1 MKKRAL
7 AFVMSLVMTLSLT
20 GIMPVSAGNAV
31 PQPEGTVS
39 AGDMSGGQGDDLA
52 GDMAGHMPAGPEDGT
67 AGLSAGTESGQ
78 DNNSGVSGGN
88 VLQYLNTLPE
98 PIAHWDFE
106 DVSDP
111 YKSVTAGAQVLTPGG
126 NKAPEITDSGVGGGA
141 RGIRMINGAH
151 NDTPEGAP
159 NQSGCTLQTQ
169 KDLFSKNDSYSISMW
184 VKIDDSQ
191 ILKNAP
197 EYYTFLHLAGAQGWL
212 NVIREEDKAYFRSNW
227 GGFGMDTPVRVQTT
241 DILKTLDDWHYLAFV
256 YQHDEEPEGKR
267 ATLYVDGEEELYF
280 TGLTA
285 NPGDT
290 NGFFLGSTKG
300 GTEQLSMMD
309 EIAIYSQALTSGQV
323 AQLYAQQKPVEMEEA
338 PENTEAG
345 RHKDPAILT
354 PNVIAD
360 ETDAAKGHT
369 YPRNVGGNMDERPPQ
384 YGIFNP
390 ADWEYQESLSDE
402 FNGEALDTSKWYPYY
417 KDWWKVTPGPA
428 VEEGDVTI
436 QDDGTVSRL
445 VLHGTKNRE
454 TTFGEGSRHGDYRG
468 FGILGGAK
476 DYLNYGPNTNGYP
489 IVNHAPYQ
497 DALATTYGFFEV
509 RTRFDIGNGSIPAI
523 WFIGFQDGG
532 GNSKAAEIDW
542 PEMFNKEEYPGRDN
556 ALSIWHLK
564 GVGPSGSWETPS
576 NDTSIAQY
584 LDPGEDYRTDWH
596 TIGVEWGETYVRY
609 FFDGHLVGE
618 YAAKIPY
625 RMIPIISFNYRPYNG
640 QTLKTS
646 TPGAKPE
653 MERDFEID
661 YYRVWKNKNVEDPY
675 QEPVLPESGNI
686 ASYAYI
692 SQFGLTS
699 AQYADTPP
707 ENFNDGDY
715 TNMVYSGLQNKNPD
729 GSSFREEHTKLPA
742 YTFVDFRGPVDYNTV
757 VLYSTY
763 AKSQAPAKVDIE
775 INRTTGRIDD
785 GSVWETIASDIELD
799 WKTDSSAPEGIAVSL
814 PEVKGN
820 IHMRIVTKEA
830 NFNSAGRFGLSEIEI
845 GTDLVPEALIPDY
858 SEPEIPQEQE
868 LPDAIAHWDFEGDD
882 PYTDRAAGC
891 TMIPYKENAQ
901 SEAAKLLPEASGK
914 SNLMG
919 GTSSLSYTEENHGAR
934 LVTPE
939 GFDRGQEFT
948 FAAWFKADKL
958 PSEMGHDTA
967 LLQLPTGQGN
977 HTLLTLTTGGKL
989 LTYYGGVTL
998 TGEKELQADK
1008 WYHIMFVRSFTGI
1021 KIFLNG
1027 EMYLANDTSFR
1038 YNGKSDFVLG
1048 NSRVTGENRVF
1059 SGLIDEVMLFQS
1071 ALTPE
1076 QAAWYYYSTETGDK
1090 NSIVSVI
1097 QPSNQYWER
1106 GKTPDKGSLPNQM
1119 QVYIENGTKT
1129 VLPLGEW
1136 DLSEADT
1143 DRSGSYQI
1151 SAPIICERQ
1160 ISNPRGLQAQAVVH
1174 VTDYDVLREL
1184 VQEASQLYQNSEE
1197 GPDAGQYPAGARSE
1211 LYNAVNAASEVL
1223 DRGRITQE
1231 QADVACR
1238 SLEEALE
1245 IFRNK
1250 RIRGEAVT
1258 VVNGTED
1265 KSEAAEGEKVAI
1277 TAGEALEG
1285 MEFQE
1290 WTSENGVVF
1299 DDKTSESTF
1308 FVMPGHGVTVTAVF
1322 REKAEEEPGTD
1333 EPSEEPNPDEPPEED
1348 KPGDNGDASDGDG
1361 GTGDTDGATDDDN
1374 TTDDGAGNDTGNEG
1388 ANNSGNQYSNRRS
1401 PLTYDASFGPIQ
1413 NSVGEEQGLEKWP
1426 AAALGIAAA
1435 ASMLMILQ
1443 GAVRWKKRKCG
1454 KENEIIE

>member
-20 GIMPVSAGNAV
+20 GAMSVSAGETV
-31 PQPEGTVS
+31 LQPEGMVS
-39 AGDMSGGQGDDLA
+39 AGD
-52 GDMAGHMPAGPEDGT
+52 
-67 AGLSAGTESGQ
+67 
-78 DNNSGVSGGN
+78 VSGGEGGSLDS
-88 VLQYLNTLPE
+88 VVSGGDVQQYLNMLPE

-106 DVSDP
+106 DVTEP
-111 YKSVTAGAQVLTPGG
+111 YKSTTAGAQVLTPGG
-126 NKAPEITDSGVGGGA
+126 NKAPGIAESGVGGGT
-141 RGIRMINGAH
+141 RGVRMVNGAH

-159 NQSGCTLQTQ
+159 GQSGCTLQTQ
-169 KDLFSKNDSYSISMW
+169 KDLFPKNDSYTISMW

-212 NVIREEDKAYFRSNW
+212 NVIREEDRAYLRSNW
-227 GGFGMDTPVRVQTT
+227 GGFGMDTPVRVKTSN
-241 DILKTLDDWHYLAFV
+241 ILETLDDWHYLAFV
-256 YQHDEEPEGKR
+256 YQHDEKPEGKR

-280 TGLTA
+280 EGLTA
-285 NPGDT
+285 NPADT

-309 EIAIYSQALTSGQV
+309 EIAVYGQALTSGQV
-323 AQLYAQQKPVEMEEA
+323 AQLYAQQMPEETEEK

-345 RHKDPAILT
+345 RHKAPAILI
-354 PNVIAD
+354 PNVIVD

-369 YPRNVGGNMDERPPQ
+369 YPRNVGGNMAERPAQ
-384 YGIFNP
+384 YGIFDP
-390 ADWEYQESLSDE
+390 SEWEYQERLSDE
-402 FNGEALDTSKWYPYY
+402 FNGEELDTSKWYPYY

-428 VEEGDVTI
+428 VEEGDVAI

-489 IVNHAPYQ
+489 IVNHAPYH

-509 RTRFDIGNGSIPAI
+509 RTKFDIGNGSIPAI

-564 GVGPSGSWETPS
+564 GVGPSGSWETPTT
-576 NDTSIAQY
+576 DTSIARY

-596 TIGVEWGETYVRY
+596 TIGVEWGETYIRY

-618 YAAKIPY
+618 YAARIPY
-625 RMIPIISFNYRPYNG
+625 RMIPIISSNYRPYSG

-661 YYRVWKNKNVEDPY
+661 YYRVWKNKNVTDPY
-675 QEPVLPESGNI
+675 QEPMLPESGNI

-715 TNMVYSGLQNKNPD
+715 TNMVYSGLQTKNPD
-729 GSSFREEHTKLPA
+729 GSSFQEEHTKLPA

-763 AKSQAPAKVDIE
+763 AKSQAPTKVDIE

-785 GSVWETIASDIELD
+785 GSVWETIAGDVELD

-820 IHMRIVTKEA
+820 VHMRIVTREA
-830 NFNSAGRFGLSEIEI
+830 NFNRAGRFGLSEIEI
-845 GTDLVPEALIPDY
+845 GTDLAPKALIPDY
-858 SEPEIPQEQE
+858 TEPEIPQEQE

-882 PYTDRAAGC
+882 PYTDKAAGC
-891 TMIPYKENAQ
+891 SMIPYKENAQ
-901 SEAAKLLPEASGK
+901 SQTAKLLPESSGK
-914 SNLMG
+914 SALMG
-919 GTSSLSYTEENHGAR
+919 GTSSLLYTEENHGAR

-939 GFDRGQEFT
+939 GFDRGKEFT
-948 FAAWFKADKL
+948 FSAWFKADKL
-958 PSEMGHDTA
+958 PSELGHDTA

-998 TGEKELQADK
+998 TGEKELQANK
-1008 WYHIMFVRSFTGI
+1008 WYHIMFVRSSTGI
-1021 KIFLNG
+1021 KIYLNG
-1027 EMYLANDTSFR
+1027 DLYLANDTSFS
-1038 YNGKSDFVLG
+1038 YKGKSDFVLG

-1071 ALTPE
+1071 ALTPQ

-1090 NSIVSVI
+1090 NSIVSVV
-1097 QPSNQYWER
+1097 QPSEQYWEQ
-1106 GKTPDKGSLPNQM
+1106 GKTPDTGSLPSEM

-1143 DRSGSYQI
+1143 DMSGSYRI

-1174 VTDYDVLREL
+1174 VTNYEALRNL
-1184 VQEASQLYQNSEE
+1184 VQEVSQLYESSEE

-1211 LYNAVNAASEVL
+1211 LYNALNAASEVL
-1223 DRGRITQE
+1223 DRGRLIQE
-1231 QADVACR
+1231 QADAACR

-1258 VVNGTED
+1258 VVNGTAD

-1277 TAGEALEG
+1277 TVGEAPEG

-1290 WTSENGVVF
+1290 WTSEDGVVF
-1299 DDKTSESTF
+1299 DDNTSEATY
-1308 FVMPGHGVTVTAVF
+1308 FVMPGHGVTVTALF
-1322 REKAEEEPGTD
+1322 REIAEEKPDPD
-1333 EPSEEPNPDEPPEED
+1333 EPSEEPDPD
-1348 KPGDNGDASDGDG
+1348 KPSEEPDAPSEEPGTDGPSEEQKPGGDVSDPNGDDNTADDDNAADDG
-1361 GTGDTDGATDDDN
+1361 GTTDGSAGNGTGN
-1374 TTDDGAGNDTGNEG
+1374 DDG
-1388 ANNSGNQYSNRRS
+1388 NNRGNQNSDRKS
-1401 PLTYDASFGPIQ
+1401 PVTYDASFGSIQ
-1413 NSVGEEQGLEKWP
+1413 NSAGEEQNQESWWTAVLV
-1426 AAALGIAAA
+1426 IAAA

-1443 GAVRWKKRKCG
+1443 AAAGWKKRKCG
-1454 KENEIIE
+1454 KENEMTEQ